1 MSYKLLVSG
10 ERADFTTLALD
21 VDQKELR
28 VLANYPAPAN
38 ASWVEP
44 CKSNGRLDRLI
55 GLSER
60 DESGLL
66 YTFEVDHE
74 REACRITSQQPTL
87 GAPGHCKLLK
97 YYCYDNINYYI

>member
-10 ERADFTTLALD
+10 ERANFTTLALD
-21 VDQKELR
+21 ADKKELR
-28 VLANYPAPAN
+28 AVANYPAPYN

-44 CKSNGRLDRLI
+44 CKSQGSTDRLI
-55 GLSER
+55 GLSEG
-60 DESGLL
+60 EEAGLL

-87 GAPGHCKLLK
+87 GAPGHCK
-97 YYCYDNINYYI
+97 C